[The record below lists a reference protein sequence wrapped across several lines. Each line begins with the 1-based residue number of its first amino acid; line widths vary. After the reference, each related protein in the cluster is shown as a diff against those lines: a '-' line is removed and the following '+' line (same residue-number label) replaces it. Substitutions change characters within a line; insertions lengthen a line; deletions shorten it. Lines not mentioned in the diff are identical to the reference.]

1 MGYFDSMDYYEFC
14 KRFASMFFANIIVVP
29 IFLLLAFL
37 GLDEILPMYYIV
49 VLWGILVVVIGL
61 LLYPILKKKKL
72 L

>member
-1 MGYFDSMDYYEFC
+1 MDYYEFC
-14 KRFASMFFANIIVVP
+14 KRYASMALAGIIAVP
-29 IFLLLAFL
+29 ILLILVFL